1 MEEKLLKWHIY
12 EITTDGE
19 LVNGVKLRG
28 RIRKFGITQGFNVL
42 AENATD
48 IENCVRVAMLDQQHA
63 DKVISFVRSLIPG
76 AKIELISES
85 VINPVLSKIKVNL
98 EDRYE
103 I

>member
-1 MEEKLLKWHIY
+1 MSESLLKWDIY
-12 EITTDGE
+12 EVTTDGE

-48 IENCVRVAMLDQQHA
+48 VENCVRFAVLDKQHA
-63 DKVISFVRSLIPG
+63 DKVTKFIHSLICG
-76 AKIELISES
+76 AHVNLISES
-85 VINPVLSKIKVNL
+85 VFNPVLSKMKVNL